1 MELRIDHI
9 IYIVKGSGKNHRD
22 LQRLKMLRQLCT
34 GIVLTELTWK
44 VTDVSAQAHCSQ
56 RAPWT
61 RQHFMQK
68 RNARLFP
75 PGRHTQGI
83 FQVPRQRVGSNIPM
97 AEMPCVPPGVCPL
110 HWSPC
115 VLHSVL
121 CSDGETNFRDSLVF
135 SHWVIL
141 EVHSLVGADFW
152 LDWRINETASEK
164 NSKHPFN

>member
-22 LQRLKMLRQLCT
+22 LQRLKMLRQFCT
-34 GIVLTELTWK
+34 GIVLMELTRK

-75 PGRHTQGI
+75 PGRHTQCI
-83 FQVPRQRVGSNIPM
+83 LQVPRQRVGSNVPM
-97 AEMPCVPPGVCPL
+97 TEMPCAPLVHLPYTEVPVCCIL
-110 HWSPC
+110 SH
-115 VLHSVL
+115 VLMERL
-121 CSDGETNFRDSLVF
+121 
-135 SHWVIL
+135 I
-141 EVHSLVGADFW
+141 
-152 LDWRINETASEK
+152 SEI
-164 NSKHPFN
+164 H